1 MKANVPLTLCMI
13 FFVHYAFAQAEKHQM
28 VISPPPVCLHLLQPD
43 GSGFQVVRLDVDRR
57 VVVQLCAPDFVSDS
71 SGRVQVVSKA
81 MLRKRGGVSPD
92 RAEAVLLA
100 LYEPVQVREVPLVV
114 PVGLVQRNVWRV

>member
-1 MKANVPLTLCMI
+1 MWWNGRV
-13 FFVHYAFAQAEKHQM
+13 
-28 VISPPPVCLHLLQPD
+28 LLQPD
-43 GSGFQVVRLDVDRR
+43 GSGFQVVRLEVDRR
-57 VVVQLCAPDFVSDS
+57 VVSQLCAPDFVSDS

-81 MLRKRGGVSPD
+81 VLRRRGGVSPD